1 MKSKSSLFN
10 VAAAGLMGA
19 MLLIPSITNAAD
31 TVDNPLH
38 PSYYSSRAKAPPPI
52 VARNT
57 TDFSAIARN
66 NPLHPR
72 YAKTTFNAA
81 WIATGVGE
89 GKPYVDSR
97 NPLHPSYRFH

>member
-10 VAAAGLMGA
+10 VAATGLMGA
-19 MLLIPSITNAAD
+19 VFLIPSIANATD

-57 TDFSAIARN
+57 TDFSAIAH
-66 NPLHPR
+66 NPLHPS
-72 YAKTTFNAA
+72 YAKTTFNVA
-81 WIATGVGE
+81 WIATGAGD

-97 NPLHPSYRFH
+97 NPLHPSYKFH